1 MEKDFYLFL
10 IPLLPGFTLAGA
22 SAFTAAYSRRW
33 GARGGQLATVI
44 LRNVL
49 GIPLYFFGLV
59 LAWRAPAPLL
69 FDPGSAARALGWALI
84 IAGSMPVIVGHLQL
98 GWRTHM
104 PSMKDTLM
112 REGLYA
118 HVRHPIYSGGLL
130 IFAGLAL
137 LRPSAAFV
145 LACALSGVFLVVQA
159 WLEEIDLLQ
168 RLPAYR
174 AYRQQT
180 PGFLPRLREAS
191 MDKWAWLCPWL
202 AVGLAAAVFTLWGL
216 TWWTALLA
224 AFFLVC
230 PALIVWGLIFTRPA
244 PDAPQEIVPAT
255 RGVVM
260 NWQAPFYDRGCRA
273 VGLGRNFRDATL
285 RHAAL
290 TPGERVL
297 DVGCG
302 TGVLTRLAAQAAGPS
317 GRAVGI
323 DPAPG
328 MIAVARENAAQ
339 TGSQAEFKLAAIEH
353 LPFADASFDVV
364 LSSMMLHHLPP
375 DLKQEGLAEVYRV
388 LKPGGRLVAVDID
401 RPAQPLWWLVAWP
414 LLLMPST
421 ASNMRG
427 EIPGYL
433 RAAGFE
439 PVRTE
444 GRWVQWFTF
453 WIAIKGDK
461 S

>member
-1 MEKDFYLFL
+1 MEKDPYLFL
-10 IPLLPGFTLAGA
+10 IPLLLGFALAGA

-33 GARGGQLATVI
+33 GARGGMLVTVI
-44 LRNVL
+44 LRNFL

-59 LAWRAPAPLL
+59 LAWRAPVPLL
-69 FDPGSAARALGWALI
+69 FDPGNAARALGWALI
-84 IAGSMPVIVGHLQL
+84 IAGSVPVMLGHLQL

-104 PSMKDTLM
+104 PSLKDALM
-112 REGLYA
+112 RAGLYA
-118 HVRHPIYSGGLL
+118 HVRHPIYGGGLL

-145 LACALSGVFLVVQA
+145 LACALSGVFLLVQA

-168 RLPAYR
+168 RLPDYR
-174 AYRQQT
+174 EYREQT
-180 PGFLPRLREAS
+180 PAFLPRLD
-191 MDKWAWLCPWL
+191 MDQWAWLCPSL

-230 PALIVWGLIFTRPA
+230 PALMVWAIIAARRPL
-244 PDAPQEIVPAT
+244 DAPREIAPET
-255 RGVVM
+255 RGAVM
-260 NWQAPFYDRGCRA
+260 NWQAPFYDWGCRA
-273 VGLGRNFRDATL
+273 VGLGRNFRDTTL

-302 TGVLTRLAAQAAGPS
+302 TGVLTRMAAQAVGLS
-317 GRAVGI
+317 GHAVGI

-328 MIAVARENAAQ
+328 MIGVARQHAAR
-339 TGSQAEFKLAAIEH
+339 TGSRAEFKLAAIER
-353 LPFADASFDVV
+353 LPFDDSSFDVV

-375 DLKQEGLAEVYRV
+375 DLKHDGLAEVYRV

-401 RPAQPLWWLVAWP
+401 RPAHPLWWLLVWP
-414 LLLMPST
+414 LLLMRGS
-421 ASNMRG
+421 AANMRG
-427 EIPGYL
+427 EIPAYL
-433 RAAGFE
+433 HGVGFG
-439 PVRTE
+439 PVQTKA
-444 GRWVQWFTF
+444 RWVQWLTF
-453 WIAIKGDK
+453 WVAIKGDK